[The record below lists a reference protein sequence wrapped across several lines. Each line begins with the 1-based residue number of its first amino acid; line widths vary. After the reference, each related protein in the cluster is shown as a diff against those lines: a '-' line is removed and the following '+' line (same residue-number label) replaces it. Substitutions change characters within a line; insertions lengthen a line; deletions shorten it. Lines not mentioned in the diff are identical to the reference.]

1 MAALSD
7 SITLPD
13 TVPVLFVDTIVSGIT
28 CPVTV
33 DRVITGGG
41 TQPDT
46 EQDINSW
53 FGLSATFSSN
63 LSGGPKQSDT
73 SILI

>member
-1 MAALSD
+1 MHCMAALSD

-13 TVPVLFVDTIVSGIT
+13 TVLVLFVDTIVSGIT

-46 EQDINSW
+46 EQDIFNRSS
-53 FGLSATFSSN
+53 LS
-63 LSGGPKQSDT
+63 
-73 SILI
+73 